1 MKELEKVRD
10 AVNKLNFILTKEQKK
25 YTIIIFFMSLV
36 AALLEMLGLSILMP
50 LMQAFLDA
58 DELYNQPYIKPFADL
73 LNLKSSDHIVVF
85 VCIGIMGVYI
95 FKNIYSAF
103 YIWVSNKYSTKIMRE
118 LSVRILTTYM
128 QQGYI
133 FFVNNNS
140 ARLLR
145 GLGSDVSSVYNI
157 VKEMFNLIS
166 KALTII
172 CIIIFIIVQ
181 APAIAV
187 FLLLLVVFCFIL
199 TQVIFRKPMQK
210 YGREAREYNYRCN
223 QASLE
228 AIQGNKEVL
237 VTNRQKYFIDKYRKY
252 MEGANRA
259 SIRMAVGAASPS
271 YLIEGVCVSGL
282 MLAVAFQITHSNNAY
297 TLISQMAVIAVAAF
311 RILPSLGGILSS
323 INSLVYNAPALSA
336 AYDTLSMVKE
346 LEKGKVEENVITG
359 QDNRVSFRNELTIS
373 KLLFSYPGSEEKI
386 IDNLDMKIRKGTSV
400 AFIGM
405 SGAGKTTLSDLVLG
419 LLKPQKGE
427 ILMDGVNI
435 DKLGGDWNK
444 VIGYVPQSIY
454 LTDSTIRKN
463 IAFGIDDNKINDEQ
477 VWKVLEMAQLKEF
490 VLRQPKGLDTLVGE
504 WGVKFSGGQRQRVA
518 IARALYGNPDILV
531 LDEATAALD
540 SETETAV
547 MEAIEMLQG
556 YKTLIIVAHRLTTI
570 KNCDV
575 IYEIKEGKAVQRE
588 KKEIFPD

>member
-1 MKELEKVRD
+1 
-10 AVNKLNFILTKEQKK
+10 
-25 YTIIIFFMSLV
+25 
-36 AALLEMLGLSILMP
+36 
-50 LMQAFLDA
+50 
-58 DELYNQPYIKPFADL
+58 
-73 LNLKSSDHIVVF
+73 
-85 VCIGIMGVYI
+85 
-95 FKNIYSAF
+95 
-103 YIWVSNKYSTKIMRE
+103 MRE
-118 LSVRILTTYM
+118 LSVRILTTYL

-181 APAIAV
+181 APAMAV

-237 VTNRQKYFIDKYRKY
+237 VTNRQKYFI
-252 MEGANRA
+252 
-259 SIRMAVGAASPS
+259 GAASPS

-282 MLAVAFQITHSNNAY
+282 MLAVAFQITHSDNAY

-323 INSLVYNAPALSA
+323 INGLVYHAPALSA

-346 LEKGKVEENVITG
+346 LEKGKAEDNVIAG
-359 QDNRVSFRNELTIS
+359 QGNRVSFQKELTIS

-435 DKLGGDWNK
+435 DKLGGNWNK

-463 IAFGIDDNKINDEQ
+463 IAFGIDDDKINDEQ

-490 VLRQPKGLDTLVGE
+490 VLKQPKGLDTLVGE

-575 IYEIKEGKAVQRE
+575 IYEIKEGKAVPRE